1 MTCPH
6 DIPLNEHCEDC
17 LTEERDGWKHKP
29 WFIFDLETTGVDP
42 ATDRIC
48 QLGGVWMLNGE
59 MTDRRLVTINPGVP
73 IPEGASRV
81 HGITDERVAQ
91 APTFAEVFP
100 KVLEHF
106 RRAEVVLTYNG
117 SRFDWPLLEAQRLDL
132 DEEMRE
138 MQVGVGTY
146 EYRLHEAVAETL
158 FVDVLTQVRRKSV
171 GRWWKGSG
179 RHRLENVAARMDI
192 GLPPGMR
199 PHRADADCY
208 IAGRIL
214 WETRGKLPHTAA
226 DVRELLDDR
235 QREQE
240 EDYQRWRELQDRAE
254 GKTA

>member
-6 DIPLNEHCEDC
+6 EIPLNEHCEDC

-48 QLGGVWMLNGE
+48 QLGGVWMHNGE

-117 SRFDWPLLEAQRLDL
+117 SRFDWPLLVHESGRLDPDHGDL
-132 DEEMRE
+132 ID
-138 MQVGVGTY
+138 
-146 EYRLHEAVAETL
+146 AVAETL
-158 FVDVLTQVRRKSV
+158 FVDVLVQVRRKSV
-171 GRWWKGSG
+171 GRFWKSGPGGG
-179 RHRLENVAARMDI
+179 RHRLQNVAARMDI
-192 GLPPGMR
+192 RLPPGMR

-240 EDYQRWRELQDRAE
+240 EDYQRWRALQDRAE
-254 GKTA
+254 GRTT